1 MALVE
6 IDTEIAASPPP
17 GRSRRHAALAVAAGL
32 LLVSLAG
39 GVGAAP
45 AVDPAKAPA
54 GHYVLDHR
62 HASLLARV
70 RHMGLSLFT
79 MRFNKVEGE
88 YDYDP
93 AQPLASKISVTV
105 DAKSLDTGDPG
116 VSKQFASEFLD
127 AERNPTITFKSSAIQ
142 TTDETH
148 GTVTGD
154 LTFRGVTQPVTLDV
168 TYNGTESGLIGGR
181 RMGFSA
187 TATMTRRSQFGSKAW
202 LGDVGDDVQL
212 VIEAEFARQ

>member
-6 IDTEIAASPPP
+6 IETEIAVERPPN
-17 GRSRRHAALAVAAGL
+17 RWRRRAAPAIVAGL
-32 LLVSLAG
+32 FLASLAG
-39 GVGAAP
+39 GVSAAP
-45 AVDPAKAPA
+45 SLDPAKASP
-54 GHYVLDHR
+54 GHYVLDRR
-62 HASLLARV
+62 HASLVARV
-70 RHMGLSLFT
+70 RHMGLSLYT
-79 MRFNKVEGE
+79 MRFNKVEGD
-88 YDYDP
+88 YDFDP
-93 AQPLASKISVTV
+93 AQPLASKISVTI

-127 AERNPTITFKSSAIQ
+127 ADHNPTITFKSSAIQ
-142 TTDETH
+142 TTDDTH

-154 LTFRGVTQPVTLDV
+154 LTLRGVTQPVTLDV
-168 TYNGTESGLIGGR
+168 IYDGAASGLIGGH

-187 TATMTRRSQFGSKAW
+187 TATIKRSLFGSKAW